1 MVVRTGAR
9 PQAVGYS
16 PTMAQGDRYDV
27 VVIGAG
33 QAGISTSHALSKR
46 NISHLIA
53 ESDAPFASWRDRW
66 EGFRTNTP
74 SWMNTLPVLD
84 RSVFPGASPNSFATG
99 AEMVDYFDKC
109 LAELGPPVHRAHVT
123 SVERTGSSWVVQAGD
138 RRIEANSVVVCNGA
152 MSTPR
157 IPEFASLIPAGV
169 PQLHSSEYRNP
180 EQISTS
186 KVLVVGSA
194 ASGIQIGRLL
204 ATSGQFDKVHLAT
217 SRVMVLPRHIA
228 GVPIHRVVHAFG
240 LFDVRID
247 SALGKFMYS
256 GLETRGDPIMRPTP
270 KDLAQRFGVR
280 LHGRLSGIDG
290 SSLTFADSST
300 LNTDDLT
307 ILWCTGFQGDYSFIH
322 PGSGEEAFDEAGHP
336 RHRRGVVPDVPGL
349 YFVGLRYQHTSASHD
364 IYGVAKDAEFVTED
378 IANRLAEKERM
389 KLVPVTTC
397 CVCKTSDAEKIAS
410 GWDFEYRTSPDV
422 FGVRQ
427 CKECG
432 NVYLNPRPDVS
443 ELERIY
449 PSEYH
454 SLDFTAESFSLVHS
468 IRSRLEARRLLRYC
482 ENVPSD
488 ARILDIGCG
497 DGFHL
502 KLLRRFGKPGWNLE
516 GVDLDA
522 RAVELASR
530 HDVTI
535 HQGAVEDID
544 LGENRYD
551 VVYTIQTLE
560 HVAHP
565 DKMLAAIHRLLK
577 PGGRLVI
584 VTDNT
589 DSVDFGLFK
598 KGHWGGYH
606 FPRHWNLFNP
616 SSLRR
621 LARTTGFEV
630 DRIDTIVSPV
640 NWVYSIHNTLVDRDA
655 PQWLVNRF
663 TLKSPVSLGFF
674 TLVDM
679 GLQRLG
685 RGALLNAFLRKPQ

>member
-1 MVVRTGAR
+1 
-9 PQAVGYS
+9 
-16 PTMAQGDRYDV
+16 MAQGDCYDV

-33 QAGISTSHALSKR
+33 QAGISVSHALSKR
-46 NISHLIA
+46 NISHMIA
-53 ESDAPFASWRDRW
+53 ERDLPFSSWRNRW
-66 EGFRTNTP
+66 EGFKANTP

-84 RSVFPGASPNSFATG
+84 PSVYPGATRDSFATRG
-99 AEMVDYFDKC
+99 EMVDYFDKC
-109 LAELGPPVHRAHVT
+109 LAELGPPVLRAHVS
-123 SVERTGSSWVVQAGD
+123 SVEHTGSNWVVQAGD
-138 RRIEANSVVVCNGA
+138 SQIEAHSVVVCNGA

-157 IPEFASLIPAGV
+157 IPAFASQLPAKIP
-169 PQLHSSEYRNP
+169 QFHSSSYLNP
-180 EQISTS
+180 EQITSS

-194 ASGIQIGRLL
+194 ASGIQISRLL
-204 ATSGQFDKVHLAT
+204 AESDRFDEIHLAT
-217 SRVMVLPRHIA
+217 SRVLVLPRHIA

-247 SALGKFMYS
+247 SVLGKLMYS

-270 KDLAQRFGVR
+270 KDLARMFGVR
-280 LHGRLSGIDG
+280 LHGKLLGITG
-290 SSLTFADSST
+290 ST
-300 LNTDDLT
+300 LAFDDGRPLSTDDLT

-322 PGSGEEAFDEAGHP
+322 PGSGKAAFDEAGQP
-336 RHRRGVVPDVPGL
+336 RHRRGVVPGAPGL

-364 IYGVAKDAEFVTED
+364 IYGVGKDAEFVAED
-378 IANRLAEKERM
+378 ISKRLFEKERM

-397 CVCKTSDAEKIAS
+397 CVCGTSDAEQIAS

-422 FGVRQ
+422 FGIRR
-427 CKECG
+427 CNECG

-443 ELERIY
+443 EFERIY
-449 PSEYH
+449 PPEYH
-454 SLDFTAESFSLVHS
+454 SLDFTAESFSLVHW

-482 ENVPSD
+482 KGVPSD

-502 KLLRRFGKPGWNLE
+502 KLLRRFGKPGWRLE
-516 GVDLDA
+516 GIDIDA
-522 RAVELASR
+522 RAVEVASR
-530 HDVTI
+530 HGATI
-535 HQGAVEDID
+535 HQGVIEDVD
-544 LGENRYD
+544 LGENGYD

-565 DKMLAAIHRLLK
+565 DRMLAAIHRLLK

-598 KGHWGGYH
+598 NRHWGGYH

-616 SSLRR
+616 SSLGR
-621 LARTTGFEV
+621 LARTAGFEV
-630 DRIDTIVSPV
+630 ERIETIVSPV
-640 NWVYSIHNTLVDRDA
+640 NWVYSIHNTLVDRNA
-655 PQWLVNRF
+655 PQWLIDRF
-663 TLKSPVSLGFF
+663 TLKSPVSLGVF

-679 GLQRLG
+679 GLQRIG
-685 RGALLNAFLRKPQ
+685 RGALLNAFVRKPQ